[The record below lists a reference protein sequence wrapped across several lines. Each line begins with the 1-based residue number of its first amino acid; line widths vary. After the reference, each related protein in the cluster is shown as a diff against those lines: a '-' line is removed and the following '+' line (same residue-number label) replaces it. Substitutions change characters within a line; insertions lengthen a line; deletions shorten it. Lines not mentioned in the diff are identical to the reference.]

1 MSNLGGYIVV
11 GLYTIVVGV
20 IIGLNE
26 NVKSTPEIRRQMHLF
41 Y

>member
-1 MSNLGGYIVV
+1 MVNMLGYIVV

-20 IIGLNE
+20 VIRLNE
-26 NVKSTPEIRRQMHLF
+26 NIDSTPEIRRQMHLF

>member
-26 NVKSTPEIRRQMHLF
+26 NIESTPEIRRQMHLF

>member
-1 MSNLGGYIVV
+1 MANLGGYIVV

-20 IIGLNE
+20 ILGLNE
-26 NVKSTPEIRRQMHLF
+26 NIELTPEIRRQMHLF